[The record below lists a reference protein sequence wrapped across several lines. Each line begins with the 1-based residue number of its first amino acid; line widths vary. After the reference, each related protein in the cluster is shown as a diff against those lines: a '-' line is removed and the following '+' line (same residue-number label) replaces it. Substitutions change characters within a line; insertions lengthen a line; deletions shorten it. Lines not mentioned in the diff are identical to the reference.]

1 MFEAVQQ
8 WWHRRDLSDSALAD
22 YLDAPLPS
30 RTADARTVDY
40 LAVDLETTGL
50 DPASDALVSIGWV
63 PIVGGR
69 VRCRDAQHLFVRVD
83 GSVGESAT
91 IHHIRDADLG
101 ETALDER
108 DALGVLLEA
117 LKNRVLLVHHA
128 PVDLGFLKAA
138 CQRQFGAPLVARVV
152 DTLDLARRRRER
164 GSRSI
169 QEGELRLH
177 ALRAAY
183 GLPRYPAHDALSDAL
198 ATAELFLAM
207 LPQWSGDSPLPLK
220 TILR

>member
-1 MFEAVQQ
+1 MFESVQQ
-8 WWHRRDLSDSALAD
+8 WWHRRDLGDSALAD
-22 YLDAPLPS
+22 YLGAPLPA
-30 RTADARTVDY
+30 RTADARTVEY

-50 DPASDALVSIGWV
+50 DPASDALVSIGTV
-63 PIVGGR
+63 PIVNRR
-69 VRCRDAQHLFVRVD
+69 VRCRDAQHLFVHVD

-101 ETALDER
+101 DDAHDER
-108 DALGVLLEA
+108 DALRILLKT
-117 LKNRVLLVHHA
+117 LKGRVLLVHHA

-152 DTLDLARRRRER
+152 DTLDLAKRRRER
-164 GSRSI
+164 GGRSI
-169 QEGELRLH
+169 QDGELRLN
-177 ALRAAY
+177 ALRAAH
-183 GLPRYPAHDALSDAL
+183 GLPRYPAHDALTDAL

-207 LPQWSGDSPLPLK
+207 LPHWSGDRPLPLK